1 MIGLLITGHG
11 HFATGLNSSLELIAG
26 AQPNVEVV
34 DFQAEHSIETLKGN
48 LEKALDNL
56 KEYNGVL
63 VLSDLPGGSPFKTSV
78 ELKFERPDQ
87 PIEVIS
93 GTNLPLLVSTAT
105 MATIFDNPL
114 ELSEAMIPEGKESI
128 IRFELVISDDEEEDE
143 I

>member
-11 HFATGLNSSLELIAG
+11 HFATGINSSLELIAG
-26 AQPNVEVV
+26 VQPNVELV
-34 DFQAEHSIETLKGN
+34 DFEAEHSIETLKGN

-63 VLSDLPGGSPFKTSV
+63 ILSDLPGGSPFNTSV

-87 PIEVIS
+87 TIEVIS

-105 MATIFDNPL
+105 MAAIFDNPL

-128 IRFELVISDDEEEDE
+128 IRFELVMSDDEEENE